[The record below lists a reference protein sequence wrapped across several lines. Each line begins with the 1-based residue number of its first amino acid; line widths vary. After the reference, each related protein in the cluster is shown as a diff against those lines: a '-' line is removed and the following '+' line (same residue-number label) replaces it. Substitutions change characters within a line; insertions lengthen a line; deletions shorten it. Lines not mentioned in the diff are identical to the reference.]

1 MHRIFTFFN
10 NMAKNMDTV
19 KKHEKKMF
27 QELSLLHSNEIK
39 SKDA

>member
-1 MHRIFTFFN
+1 
-10 NMAKNMDTV
+10 MAKNMDTV